1 MENPTPD
8 EIFQQLQAFIKKNVV
23 DESTAVDYDTPFQQ
37 LGIDSMAII
46 ELVLFLER
54 KFKIT
59 IPESELLPANFKTI
73 RTLAECAFRNMKN
86 PT

>member
-1 MENPTPD
+1 MEPITTEEISRQLLQLIKNTIVDPD
-8 EIFQQLQAFIKKNVV
+8 TEV
-23 DESTAVDYDTPFQQ
+23 DVDTSFNK

-59 IPESELLPANFKTI
+59 LPETELLPANFKSVA
-73 RTLAECAFRNMKN
+73 TLAACALRNKSK
-86 PT
+86 